1 MCTLLV
7 SCTTTRAWAILTSF
21 LVLIGVIFNDTQIQ
35 VYYPNHISRL
45 QHRYKFQTFNSYNAK
60 EMLRAVHLIKVK
72 ANLVYTQYNSIQ
84 LAEKL
89 AAVGIPTD
97 ADDENNI
104 SEEQLL
110 IGKHYHV
117 KYEY

>member
-1 MCTLLV
+1 
-7 SCTTTRAWAILTSF
+7 
-21 LVLIGVIFNDTQIQ
+21 
-35 VYYPNHISRL
+35 
-45 QHRYKFQTFNSYNAK
+45 
-60 EMLRAVHLIKVK
+60 MLRAVHLIKVK

-84 LAEKL
+84 LAKKF
-89 AAVGIPTD
+89 AAVGSASIPTD
-97 ADDENNI
+97 ADDEDI